1 MKIKMKLRLFLMVL
15 NHNDGMSDICIEKSV
30 TYGFNTK
37 PPLSHR
43 LMDDQRDQ
51 NHF

>member
-1 MKIKMKLRLFLMVL
+1 MVL

-37 PPLSHR
+37 PPLDGWSAWPESLLIVYR
-43 LMDDQRDQ
+43 SKG
-51 NHF
+51 N